1 MLKRIFVSILLLFV
15 TLIANASELK
25 SDVFVNITS
34 DTAANAKNIAFDEAR
49 RQIIAESLRQYVDVD
64 SLSELLK
71 NTKSD
76 VLMNMIS
83 SSSIDGEQTSDT
95 TYSANISMSLDV
107 EAVRKWLNDGG
118 VQNWLPDMQN
128 QNMSVVVVDL
138 PSRLASWVELN
149 KIASE
154 KNIQLNTKN
163 ISGNILRLEIPSSV
177 RGTFTI
183 AVREHGWKYA
193 DQNGE
198 LHIWK

>member
-25 SDVFVNITS
+25 SGVFVNITS

-183 AVREHGWKYA
+183 AVRENGWKYA
-193 DQNGE
+193 DKNGE

>member
-49 RQIIAESLRQYVDVD
+49 RQIIAESLWQYVDVD

-183 AVREHGWKYA
+183 AVRENGWKYA
-193 DQNGE
+193 DKNGE

>member
-1 MLKRIFVSILLLFV
+1 MLKRIFVSILLLLV

-25 SDVFVNITS
+25 SGVFVNITS

-49 RQIIAESLRQYVDVD
+49 RQIIAESLRQYADVD

-183 AVREHGWKYA
+183 AVRENGWKYA
-193 DQNGE
+193 DKNGE

>member
-1 MLKRIFVSILLLFV
+1 MLKRIFVSILLLLV

-25 SDVFVNITS
+25 SGVFVNITS

-95 TYSANISMSLDV
+95 TYSANVSMSLDV

-183 AVREHGWKYA
+183 AVRENGWKYA
-193 DQNGE
+193 DKNGE

>member
-183 AVREHGWKYA
+183 AVRENGWKYA
-193 DQNGE
+193 DKNGE